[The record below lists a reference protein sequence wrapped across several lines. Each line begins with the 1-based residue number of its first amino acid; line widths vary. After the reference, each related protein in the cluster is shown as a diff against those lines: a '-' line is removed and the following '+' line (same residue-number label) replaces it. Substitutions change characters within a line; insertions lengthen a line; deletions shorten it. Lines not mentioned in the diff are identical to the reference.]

1 VGTQVYVP
9 DLTAYDV
16 MNMREVEE
24 LIEQGRQ
31 NRHTFATNMNEHSSR
46 SHSVLMVNIHGRN
59 VLTGQVANGK
69 LNLVDLAG
77 SERISKSEAV
87 GARLKEAQA
96 INKSLSSLGDVIFAL
111 TSKSAH
117 VPYRNSKLTYL
128 LQDSLGGDSKT
139 MMFVN
144 CSPALTNVQETT
156 CSLNFAQRVRSVE
169 LGQVRIPS
177 VPV

>member
-1 VGTQVYVP
+1 VYVP

-16 MNMREVEE
+16 MNIREVEE

-87 GARLKEAQA
+87 GARLKEAQ
-96 INKSLSSLGDVIFAL
+96 VRVVFAGWL
-111 TSKSAH
+111 
-117 VPYRNSKLTYL
+117 
-128 LQDSLGGDSKT
+128 
-139 MMFVN
+139 
-144 CSPALTNVQETT
+144 PAMAGRRHLASQPE
-156 CSLNFAQRVRSVE
+156 RVTR
-169 LGQVRIPS
+169 LKHHRL
-177 VPV
+177 